1 LSFFMAGTKYLRKQR
16 IGGFILAHG
25 FRGSVLSHFGSVLGS
40 CVVEAEH
47 RGGAK

>member
-1 LSFFMAGTKYLRKQR
+1 VIKYLRKQLR
-16 IGGFILAHG
+16 KEEGFILAHG